1 MSRKVFISSAAQSE
15 ESIFMCSYWW
25 LQTIFSA
32 WCFDIWS
39 WIYVYIY
46 IYTHTY
52 IHTVLGHFSY
62 VRLCV
67 TLWTHQAPLSIGFSR
82 QEHWSGLPCPPPGD
96 LPDSGIKPASFMS
109 PALPGDRFFTI
120 RATWEAYI
128 YICLWRAV
136 LCIIECLTVSLTS
149 TYETLGATLWPHL
162 WEPKISPGIAKY
174 PLTKCSWL
182 RSIALEEYKD
192 KLEKYVSRG
201 NIFKRMQN

>member
-46 IYTHTY
+46 IHTHIYTY
-52 IHTVLGHFSY
+52 RARSLQ
-62 VRLCV
+62 LCQ
-67 TLWTHQAPLSIGFSR
+67 TLCDPMDPPGSFVHRILQARTLKWVAMPSS
-82 QEHWSGLPCPPPGD
+82 GD

-128 YICLWRAV
+128 YIYIYMFVEGCFVHYRMFNSIFNFYLWDTGSYPLASFVRTKNISRY
-136 LCIIECLTVSLTS
+136 CQ
-149 TYETLGATLWPHL
+149 
-162 WEPKISPGIAKY
+162 ISPNKMF
-174 PLTKCSWL
+174 LT
-182 RSIALEEYKD
+182 
-192 KLEKYVSRG
+192 EKHCFRE
-201 NIFKRMQN
+201 I

>member
-128 YICLWRAV
+128 YIYIYMFVEGCFVHYRMFNSIFNFYLWDTGSYPLASFVRTKNISRY
-136 LCIIECLTVSLTS
+136 CQ
-149 TYETLGATLWPHL
+149 
-162 WEPKISPGIAKY
+162 ISPNKMF
-174 PLTKCSWL
+174 LT
-182 RSIALEEYKD
+182 
-192 KLEKYVSRG
+192 EKHCFRE
-201 NIFKRMQN
+201 I